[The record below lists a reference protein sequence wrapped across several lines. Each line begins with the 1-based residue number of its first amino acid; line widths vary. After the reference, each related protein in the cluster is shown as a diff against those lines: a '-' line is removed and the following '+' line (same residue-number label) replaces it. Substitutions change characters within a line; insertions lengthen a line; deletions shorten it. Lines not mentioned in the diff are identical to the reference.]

1 MSVSPPHRRP
11 PALLPLAF
19 LLGMAVLAGCRTLG
33 PPLPP
38 EPPPA
43 EGWSEEGIASWYGHP
58 FHGRTTA
65 SGERYDMEAM
75 TAAHQT
81 LPFGTVLHVHNLDN
95 GLSTRVRIN
104 DRGPF
109 VQGRILDLSRRAA
122 REIEM
127 IGPGIA
133 PVRITV
139 VESPAPVRC
148 WRVQA
153 GAFQDPDNARRRE
166 DQLRGLGWPATT
178 VGGTDG
184 VHRVFVGPY
193 ETRQEGDR
201 AAARLEGVLLGC

>member
-1 MSVSPPHRRP
+1 MSVPPSHRRP
-11 PALLPLAF
+11 PALRSLVL
-19 LLGMAVLAGCRTLG
+19 LLGMAALAGCRTLG

-81 LPFGTVLHVHNLDN
+81 LPFGTVLHVRNLEN

-109 VQGRILDLSRRAA
+109 VGGRILDLSRRAA
-122 REIEM
+122 REIDM
-127 IGPGIA
+127 IGPGTA

-148 WRVQA
+148 WHVQT
-153 GAFQDPDNARRRE
+153 GAFRDADNAHRRE
-166 DQLRGLGWPATT
+166 DQLRGLGWPVAT
-178 VGGTDG
+178 VRGSDG
-184 VHRVFVGPY
+184 VSRVFVGPY

-201 AAARLEGVLLGC
+201 AAERLDGLLMAC